1 MIIILWTIILIL
13 SILLIIIGR
22 TFNITMSDVCVPAGW
37 ILMFILGAILLFNG
51 VTIATGE
58 TETTN
63 YSYNSYNYTLN
74 NENQTDIIINSSTT
88 TRATTYMTVQEGSEP
103 LIAGIDSIHILGFL
117 LVLLG
122 GFRFMTFWFDTKKE
136 KQETQE

>member
-1 MIIILWTIILIL
+1 
-13 SILLIIIGR
+13 
-22 TFNITMSDVCVPAGW
+22 
-37 ILMFILGAILLFNG
+37 MFILGAILLFNG

-122 GFRFMTFWFDTKKE
+122 GFGFMTFWFDTKKE

>member
-122 GFRFMTFWFDTKKE
+122 GFGFMTFWFDTKKE